1 MKSVAW
7 WRVCRAG
14 YTSGALILPALLLG
28 TALLGLAAAGSGADG
43 PGVNSA
49 NGAIFISGG
58 IGETEQAQL
67 AARESEFN
75 LKLVFSLVEGNY
87 VADVGVFVRDSRGA
101 IVVEHFAGGPIFMA
115 RLPAGRYRLAAT
127 YDGKSLVREVSV
139 SASRLRTE
147 YLRWPADPAN
157 DLPVSRWLDKD

>member
-1 MKSVAW
+1 MTSVAW
-7 WRVCRAG
+7 WRGRRAG
-14 YTSGALILPALLLG
+14 CKGGALILPALLLG
-28 TALLGLAAAGSGADG
+28 TALLGQAAAGSAANA
-43 PGVNSA
+43 PGVGSA
-49 NGAIFISGG
+49 NGAIFVAGG

-87 VADVGVFVRDSRGA
+87 VADVAVFVRDSRGA
-101 IVVEHFAGGPIFMA
+101 IVVEHVAEGPIFMA

-127 YDGKSLVREVSV
+127 YGGKTLVREVSV
-139 SASRLRTE
+139 NASRLRTE